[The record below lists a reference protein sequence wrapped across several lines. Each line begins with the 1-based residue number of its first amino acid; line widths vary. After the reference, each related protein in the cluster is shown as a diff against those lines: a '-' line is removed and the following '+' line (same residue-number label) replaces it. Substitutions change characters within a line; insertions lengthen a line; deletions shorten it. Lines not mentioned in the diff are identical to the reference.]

1 MQFALLS
8 FNSPQIVKSSF
19 FKKKVCVLTPFS
31 QNAHK
36 EKKGGPNTETM
47 IQKPAFFR
55 RSFKDWQKLIGFTT
69 SFFFFF
75 TTPPQLKQLKCL
87 APEKTF
93 LAAAASFFWVVCK
106 LIAFWDYFPNEIT
119 ETENH
124 HALPSISIYTWN
136 MLKQHWKCVSH
147 MCITFC
153 QEKAGWLAPL
163 TPLQCSQKT
172 DTAVPTLWLEV
183 IRLYWLFSRA
193 DKYGITSRQTS
204 IMAERFTD

>member
-1 MQFALLS
+1 M
-8 FNSPQIVKSSF
+8 
-19 FKKKVCVLTPFS
+19 TPFS
-31 QNAHK
+31 QNTHK

-47 IQKPAFFR
+47 IQSLLSLGGHSKTDKNWLDSPQA
-55 RSFKDWQKLIGFTT
+55 
-69 SFFFFF
+69 FFFFF
-75 TTPPQLKQLKCL
+75 TTSPQLKQLKCL

-93 LAAAASFFWVVCK
+93 LAAAASFFWVVGE

-153 QEKAGWLAPL
+153 QEKAGWLAPS

-172 DTAVPTLWLEV
+172 DIAVPTLWLEV